1 MDNQVKTSRKVN
13 ATKEDDMK
21 MMVFDVFKNII
32 IEQNKQL
39 LKIIADKYDLEYDDL
54 LQKYMTPDNYLPVIT
69 KT

>member
-1 MDNQVKTSRKVN
+1 MKTSRKVN